1 LLEKLHIESYSRR
14 RLLVCQIFLLVDAAY
29 VPQTQDCCHQGN
41 LAAGS
46 EASSWAY
53 PEGLMLPANQ
63 VMAEL
68 YELLPLSA
76 HAFFVLFALAVE
88 DRHGQLCATRMLGP
102 PCKTYFSRALQIQ
115 H

>member
-1 LLEKLHIESYSRR
+1 MCPKPKIAVIR
-14 RLLVCQIFLLVDAAY
+14 
-29 VPQTQDCCHQGN
+29 GN